1 MLFRNDLDELLA
13 FDQYPAVSVYL
24 PTHPAG
30 REVRQDAIRLR
41 ERPMRST
48 DLLLGKVGVDQVR
61 LGREWIPR
69 PGGQDDIVS

>member
-30 REVRQDAIRLR
+30 REARQDAIRLR
-41 ERPMRST
+41 NLRQGGNVTLVDRSQLPP
-48 DLLLGKVGVDQVR
+48 DEPAAAILR
-61 LGREWIPR
+61 Y
-69 PGGQDDIVS
+69 